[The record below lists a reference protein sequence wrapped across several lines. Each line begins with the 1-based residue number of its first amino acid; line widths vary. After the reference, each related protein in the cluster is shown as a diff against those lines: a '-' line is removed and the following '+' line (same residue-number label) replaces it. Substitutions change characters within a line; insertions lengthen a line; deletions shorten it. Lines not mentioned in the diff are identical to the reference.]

1 MPGLGQ
7 PLEQIPAPVQTAKSQ
22 EILRSNATDLAGF
35 MNRFLGSVYVND
47 IQGNPFQADV
57 TYRGYVASP
66 LLGTPQGLSVYMD
79 GVRLNQP
86 FGDVVSW
93 DLIPLR
99 AISSIAL
106 QPGSNPLF
114 GLNTLGGA
122 LSMETKDG
130 RSNPGTVL
138 QGTYGQ
144 YGRESVLFESGAAWD
159 NGIDVYA
166 TGTLFRED
174 GWRDDSPSRVGQIFG
189 KVGWRGPLSSAY
201 LTLAYADNDLT
212 GNGLQEQRF
221 LARDY
226 ASVYTK
232 PDTTDNRALFIN
244 LVGQHTIKE
253 DVLVSGNVFYRNI
266 KTSTFNGDINE
277 ESLDQALYQ
286 PNAAE
291 QAALAAAGYIGYP
304 SAGES
309 ASNTPF
315 PYWRCIANALLNEE
329 PNEKCNGLLNRTN
342 TSQSNWGTSGQVTF
356 CAEPGWTAEPADRG
370 RVVRRESR
378 HVHAVLAVRLPD
390 AGACGRRCRRLRRR
404 NPEFRGCVRCPRQ
417 PGRHLEHAVVLRDRH
432 AASSASPGAS
442 RCRGGTTVRAWTTR
456 IN

>member
-1 MPGLGQ
+1 MVLPAAEVIGTTPLPGLGL
-7 PLEQIPAPVQTAKSQ
+7 PLEQIPAPVQTSRAQ
-22 EILRSNATDLAGF
+22 DILRSNATDLSGF

-99 AISSIAL
+99 AIASIAL

-122 LSMETKDG
+122 LSIETKDG
-130 RSNPGTVL
+130 RSNPGTVV

-144 YGRESVLFESGAAWD
+144 YGRASLLFESGASWD
-159 NGIDVYA
+159 SGIDAYA
-166 TGTLFRED
+166 TGNLFRED
-174 GWRDDSPSRVGQIFG
+174 GWRDESPSRIGQIFA
-189 KVGWRGPLSSAY
+189 KVGWRGASSSAY
-201 LTLAYADNDLT
+201 LTVAYADNDLT

-232 PDTTDNRALFIN
+232 PDTTDNRALFVN
-244 LVGQHTIKE
+244 LVGQHTVVE
-253 DVLVSGNVFYRNI
+253 GVFLSGNVFYRNI
-266 KTSTFNGDINE
+266 KTSTYNGDINE

-286 PNAAE
+286 PSAAE
-291 QAALAAAGYIGYP
+291 QAALAAAGYSGYP
-304 SAGES
+304 TSGEN

-315 PYWRCIANALLNEE
+315 PYWRCIANALLNDE

-342 TSQSNWGTSGQVTF
+342 NVPIQLGNLRPGDIRAGPRGPT
-356 CAEPGWTAEPADRG
+356 EPVHPR
-370 RVVRRESR
+370 RVVRREPR
-378 HVHAVLAVRLPD
+378 DLLADGAVRLPH
-390 AGACGRRCRRLRRR
+390 ATACGRGCRCLRRR
-404 NPEFRGCVRCPRQ
+404 LAELGKCVRCLCESDWY
-417 PGRHLEHAVVLRDRH
+417 LEHRVLLRRQTRLC
-432 AASSASPGAS
+432 SASNGA
-442 RCRGGTTVRAWTTR
+442 
-456 IN
+456 